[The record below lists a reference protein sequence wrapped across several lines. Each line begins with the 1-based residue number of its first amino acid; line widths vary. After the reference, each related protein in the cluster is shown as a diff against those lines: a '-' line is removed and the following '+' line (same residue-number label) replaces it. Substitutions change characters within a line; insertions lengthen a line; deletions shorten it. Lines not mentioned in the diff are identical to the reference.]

1 MICIMSVF
9 SHDREKA
16 DIFLLPCP
24 FKYLTGL
31 DCPGCGFQRS
41 VIALMRGDVNS
52 SLTLYPPAIPLILTF
67 VFFLFVKLR
76 GKVIRPA
83 VINILFIVNAA
94 VITTSYLFKV
104 AAMLN

>member
-9 SHDREKA
+9 SHDWEKA

-24 FKYLTGL
+24 LKYLTGL

-41 VIALMRGDVNS
+41 VIALMQGDINS
-52 SLTLYPPAIPLILTF
+52 SLALYPPAIPLMLTF
-67 VFFLFVKLR
+67 VFFLFVKMR

-83 VINILFIVNAA
+83 VINVLFIVNAT
-94 VITTSYLFKV
+94 VITASYLFKV